1 MDGWADGRMA
11 GWLAGWLA
19 GWMDGPMNGWVHA
32 GCGGRGG
39 TVYLVGLAVREAIVR
54 REDTHARA
62 TPGQG

>member
-1 MDGWADGRMA
+1 MD
-11 GWLAGWLA
+11 
-19 GWMDGPMNGWVHA
+19 GWMDGRMDGWMDGWSDEWMGA
-32 GCGGRGG
+32 RGLRREGG